1 MRRNAVGSLLA
12 VTHGAI
18 CKQNLFTSDNQQ
30 LTNETRHAGRG
41 PDGRGKRVRNGLIG
55 IATGMVTA
63 TMLYG
68 VVCRDRGDAM
78 TFQQPQSPPNE
89 DDDDEVSRFVEAAW
103 RAPRC
108 QSLFVS
114 GIQNYSADASQ
125 RTSKPRK
132 VSPSPPPIP
141 NEDVPTQAS
150 VMTRST
156 SPLFP
161 PATVAGFEQTGIFA
175 TVATQTTDSEMEMH
189 AASTSALGH
198 EEHLQNHRQLFWQ
211 LHELTRQRDELEA
224 KLEAVVGDTSLR
236 YLAGGNANADD
247 LQLCARAMEVLAT
260 ARRAALGSALADY
273 PSPVADSSSSSN
285 SLQNAQEQR
294 RRNAAIAVLRVVDV
308 ADEAVAAVVPQLQ
321 TAHRLRQF
329 VMGMTTL
336 LTRLT
341 DACHRRDLPERSS
354 KAISS
359 TLLQLIGAHAD
370 DVIIDAGL
378 RNDAESPRCLFDD
391 ASSSSTLT
399 HS

>member
-1 MRRNAVGSLLA
+1 
-12 VTHGAI
+12 
-18 CKQNLFTSDNQQ
+18 
-30 LTNETRHAGRG
+30 
-41 PDGRGKRVRNGLIG
+41 VRNGLIG

-63 TMLYG
+63 TVLYG
-68 VVCRDRGDAM
+68 VVCRDRGNTM
-78 TFQQPQSPPNE
+78 TFQQPQSPNE
-89 DDDDEVSRFVEAAW
+89 DDDDEASRFVEARW

-114 GIQNYSADASQ
+114 GIQNYSADTSQ

-150 VMTRST
+150 VMTLST

-161 PATVAGFEQTGIFA
+161 PVTVPGFEQTGTFA
-175 TVATQTTDSEMEMH
+175 TVATQTTDSDMEMH

-198 EEHLQNHRQLFWQ
+198 EEHHQNYRQLFWQ

-247 LQLCARAMEVLAT
+247 LQLCARAMEVIAT
-260 ARRAALGSALADY
+260 ARRAALSSALADY
-273 PSPVADSSSSSN
+273 PSLAADSSSSSSN

-294 RRNAAIAVLRVVDV
+294 RRNSAIAVLRVVDV

-329 VMGMTTL
+329 VVGMTTL

-359 TLLQLIGAHAD
+359 SLLQLIGAHAD

-378 RNDAESPRCLFDD
+378 RNDVESPRWLFDN
-391 ASSSSTLT
+391 ASPFST
-399 HS
+399 HSHI